1 MGNAESN
8 ESAAVK
14 RQAEGGSVPMYELFD
29 LSGKFD
35 NKSTEPRWISP
46 YKLILLGGGSLIPI
60 TKRAM
65 VKKDFKELDETLK
78 AKLPEYLYNGGEGKM
93 VPIAQLTMLRNRD
106 RPPSKQV

>member
-1 MGNAESN
+1 M
-8 ESAAVK
+8 
-14 RQAEGGSVPMYELFD
+14 
-29 LSGKFD
+29 
-35 NKSTEPRWISP
+35 
-46 YKLILLGGGSLIPI
+46 IPI

-106 RPPSKQV
+106 RPPSKQLPVIKELGEAAFNYVFEDSEVLAKVTEGLDPETCQ

>member
-1 MGNAESN
+1 
-8 ESAAVK
+8 
-14 RQAEGGSVPMYELFD
+14 
-29 LSGKFD
+29 
-35 NKSTEPRWISP
+35 
-46 YKLILLGGGSLIPI
+46 
-60 TKRAM
+60 M